1 MNIRDRFERFA
12 LEITVF
18 VCGALVM
25 IFEINGSRILA
36 PYLGASTYIWTS
48 LIGVI
53 LAALS
58 IGYWSGGRIADKR
71 PHLKVLAAVIFLA
84 GGLVSISTFGKDVM
98 LGSIAALP
106 IGLEFKSLFAALLL
120 FGPPSIA
127 FGFVLPFAVKLRLQ
141 TLAESG
147 KTVGSLYALS
157 TVGSILGTF
166 LAGFVLIPFVGSL
179 RTLYV
184 IAISLFALSL
194 LLAPFA
200 VTHRSIAC
208 IVFFVFAVFANELL
222 ALYGWQNRR
231 LIDVDTEYAHLSVF
245 DAKDPRTEKPI
256 RVIVNDPY
264 FIQSAVFLDSD
275 DLVFEYNRFFH
286 LASYFKPDMQRSM
299 IIGGAGYSFPRDFLH
314 KYPHATIDVIEIDPG
329 MTKIAREQF
338 RLRDD
343 ERLKIIHADA
353 RLYLNEIPNGDY
365 DTIFMD
371 AFGTLFSVPYQLTT
385 VEAVRQMHRSLKDNG
400 VVVANIGGALAG
412 DGSKFFRAELAT
424 FRAVFDEVRVYK
436 VASEREDSELQNLIL
451 VGIKGNRQF
460 ELPEKNSITSAMLDH
475 EYHGPLGPLM
485 PVLTDD
491 LAPVEYYNSI
501 AQNFRK
507 PAIAK

>member
-1 MNIRDRFERFA
+1 
-12 LEITVF
+12 
-18 VCGALVM
+18 
-25 IFEINGSRILA
+25 
-36 PYLGASTYIWTS
+36 
-48 LIGVI
+48 
-53 LAALS
+53 
-58 IGYWSGGRIADKR
+58 
-71 PHLKVLAAVIFLA
+71 
-84 GGLVSISTFGKDVM
+84 
-98 LGSIAALP
+98 
-106 IGLEFKSLFAALLL
+106 
-120 FGPPSIA
+120 
-127 FGFVLPFAVKLRLQ
+127 
-141 TLAESG
+141 
-147 KTVGSLYALS
+147 
-157 TVGSILGTF
+157 
-166 LAGFVLIPFVGSL
+166 
-179 RTLYV
+179 
-184 IAISLFALSL
+184 
-194 LLAPFA
+194 
-200 VTHRSIAC
+200 
-208 IVFFVFAVFANELL
+208 
-222 ALYGWQNRR
+222 
-231 LIDVDTEYAHLSVF
+231 
-245 DAKDPRTEKPI
+245 
-256 RVIVNDPY
+256 VIVNDPY

-400 VVVANIGGALAG
+400 VVVANIGGALTG

-436 VASEREDSELQNLIL
+436 VVLEREDSELQNLIL